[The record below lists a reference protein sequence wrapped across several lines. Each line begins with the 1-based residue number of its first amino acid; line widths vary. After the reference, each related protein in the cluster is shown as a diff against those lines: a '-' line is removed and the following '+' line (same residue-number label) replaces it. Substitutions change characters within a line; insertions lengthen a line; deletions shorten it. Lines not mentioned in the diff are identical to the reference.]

1 MYLSPHTY
9 THTHT
14 GDYSDEEG
22 SSDEEERSP
31 RDQLLCN
38 SSGFKD
44 FRVKSMKAAHIGRKE
59 IELALQG
66 GE

>member
-1 MYLSPHTY
+1 M
-9 THTHT
+9 
-14 GDYSDEEG
+14 
-22 SSDEEERSP
+22 
-31 RDQLLCN
+31 LCN

-66 GE
+66 GGSQSIVGGPLNWLHVSVLSVITHVHRIHVIHVL